1 MPRTSTTVLAL
12 STVALTGCG
21 PTAEDVLSMVSAGSA
36 KAYKDALSLRADIL
50 AAGIECPGTNQI
62 IVPPQ
67 DGTAYLECD
76 NALMAMAVTN
86 SEEVTERLLGGR
98 DNTGPA
104 ARPVLHAENWMI
116 VARDEG
122 PLRRLQNE
130 LGGTVIPGS

>member
-1 MPRTSTTVLAL
+1 MSRTSTAVLAL

-36 KAYKDALSLRADIL
+36 ETYNDALALRADIL
-50 AAGIECPGTNQI
+50 AAGIECPGTDQI
-62 IVPPQ
+62 VVPAQ

-76 NALMAMAVTN
+76 NTLMAMAVTS
-86 SEEVTERLLGGR
+86 SEEVMDKLVGGR

-104 ARPVLHAENWMI
+104 ARPVLHAKNWMI
-116 VARDEG
+116 VARDEA

-130 LGGTVIPGS
+130 LGGTIIPAS